1 MNQYLKWGALGIT
14 IFALGVLIAPLK
26 KHLSS
31 APGQLLPAE
40 YVYLDVSRV
49 DAYLGQ
55 LDNGL
60 SKSEKQALSK
70 SRAGNAG
77 VNLGQAIS
85 AGVSGTSGESSER
98 TVTPS
103 EGDRFYQLLKQL
115 KTTFENEPHELDMN
129 KLEGVTHDARQIPAG
144 DFIEIRHAKLLI
156 PPFALAVPKLSFGD
170 QATVKGAKP
179 VSRQAIARLIAH
191 HPTEVKAYLKRFGSD
206 PRFLLAI
213 KGQAVNDE
221 RPLTV
226 LIPIRY
232 GDLVDTVSLV
242 GDSLTVVGKVIVQ
255 PKEQGQQGE
264 VSQPKPA
271 YYDDEAAIAYK
282 SALLHVP
289 TDINKVLELPSNPTK
304 LVKESISA
312 EEPVMVI
319 LPVGIYS

>member
-1 MNQYLKWGALGIT
+1 MDLTFRYFKWGALGVAV
-14 IFALGVLIAPLK
+14 FALGVIGSSPLK
-26 KHLSS
+26 NHLSS

-40 YVYLDVSRV
+40 YVYLDVARV

-70 SRAGNAG
+70 SRSANAT
-77 VNLGQAIS
+77 VNISQAIS
-85 AGVSGTSGESSER
+85 LGASGTNGESSER

-115 KTTFENEPHELDMN
+115 KTTFENEPHKLDMN
-129 KLEGVTHDARQIPAG
+129 EPETLTRDAQQITAG
-144 DFIEIRHAKLLI
+144 DFIEIRRAKLLV

-170 QATVKGAKP
+170 QSRVKGRKL
-179 VSRQAIARLIAH
+179 VSRQAVARLIAH
-191 HPTEVKAYLKRFGSD
+191 HPSEVRAYLKRFGRD

-213 KGQAVNDE
+213 KGRRVGRE
-221 RPLTV
+221 KPLTV

-232 GDLVDTVSLV
+232 SDLINTVSLV

-255 PKEQGQQGE
+255 PKEQEQQT
-264 VSQPKPA
+264 KPA
-271 YYDDEAAIAYK
+271 YYDDEAASTYK

-289 TDINKVLELPSNPTK
+289 RDVNKVLGLPSDPRK
-304 LVKESISA
+304 LINESISA
-312 EEPVMVI
+312 EEPVMVV